1 MTTDHPSDSALSSPS
16 KDTKL
21 SLSSRRPRRGA
32 LFASHQERR
41 PQCLPLRLLQH
52 QPFLHL
58 RLRQPRKCDQIHHP
72 RPRAPRLLITNQNPN
87 ILRHQSIHGPLNR
100 HLRTRPLRFE
110 RRSNLSNAHIERHA
124 TFRIPRSR
132 SSRLA
137 ITSKKA
143 RAFATIFYYN
153 SRWPTS
159 ASQYRFTPASREPTA
174 RNHYYG

>member
-100 HLRTRPLRFE
+100 HLRTRTTRSQ
-110 RRSNLSNAHIERHA
+110 RRGNLSNAYTERYA
-124 TFRIPRSR
+124 TFRITGSGTR
-132 SSRLA
+132 RLA
-137 ITSKKA
+137 VPSNDTQ
-143 RAFATIFYYN
+143 AFPTILHHY
-153 SRWPTS
+153 SRWPAF
-159 ASQYRFTPASREPTA
+159 ASEYYISPSSRESKA
-174 RNHYYG
+174 RYYNYG